1 LNGYGMN
8 VHKQDVHSAFS
19 KVFQARGENYLALT
33 VMSAF
38 SFDDPGKLLDET
50 ELWSV
55 AGSAL
60 SNHDVLDMFMPKQKG
75 ESLAAGKFFSP
86 GRRPVPAGSVR
97 ISVGSVNKTL
107 HVFGDRYWI
116 KKAGMVSG
124 ISDPQPMAEME
135 ITYENAF
142 GGPGFKRN
150 PLGKGMEEK
159 DAEGAI
165 PLSNIEYP
173 DQLIGSP
180 SDRPEPAGFG
190 PLGLDWQQ
198 RAGKLGTYDRKWLE
212 TRWPWFPEDMD
223 WTYFNAAPEDQIIGR
238 YFRGDEKVVIENMHP
253 ERVKIE
259 TTLPGLRMRCF
270 IEKHAEGKEIFKEVK
285 TRLDTI
291 WLFPEQEMGALIWR
305 ATTEVK
311 DEDATD
317 ISAVVIDH
325 ELFADEERPLEYYRD
340 LLYMEAIEEPELPE
354 PPEEVEPET
363 IKRPEQPKVKEP
375 EIDPETRAMIK
386 ELEEKIAAS
395 EKAMMNDLKEK
406 GIDIEQIM
414 KELPVATGL
423 TIPAVTEAPGELSL
437 QDLENKL
444 ARGEAELQKIFKDMG
459 ADPNKLM
466 EVLEQKKPLSTK
478 ELIEKLQESGI
489 SDPETEKYLLEMER
503 EQEEAEKE
511 LAALL
516 EEEEKREAEL
526 RKEEPPEKEE
536 AKEGLE
542 PEIEETLTRETVVE
556 DYGEAK
562 SFAGKDLSGLDLSDL
577 DLSRID
583 LRGAILEN
591 IDFAGTNL
599 TGAIL
604 SGAVLAGAS
613 LLRATLTS
621 AKMDGCNLS
630 RVQGHQADMSHSDLR
645 GADMTESDF
654 SQGNFEK
661 ARMDNVILENSKLE
675 GARFEGA
682 SAQWTVF
689 TAANLK
695 KTDFRGADVTRADFT
710 DADIQ
715 DANFA
720 ETEAHSATFEGATG
734 KFVNFEKADLRKSRA
749 DGSTF
754 LERANFHKAD
764 LSEANWEGANLASSI
779 LRFATL
785 NMTDLSSCNL
795 PGSDFYRAV
804 AKKAKFSRADLTDA
818 NMTSI
823 NLFRGDLTKAKLV
836 RTDLKGSNL
845 FEVEFLKAKVS
856 KTNFQDANLKR
867 TKLAGWAPK

>member
-1 LNGYGMN
+1 MN
-8 VHKQDVHSAFS
+8 IHKQDVHSVFS
-19 KVFQARGENYLALT
+19 KVFQVKSENYLAIT
-33 VMSAF
+33 IMSAF
-38 SFDDPGKLLDET
+38 PFDRPSEMLDESD
-50 ELWSV
+50 LWSA

-60 SNHDVLDMFMPKQKG
+60 SNHDVLDMFMPKQKA
-75 ESLAAGKFFSP
+75 EVLAAGKFLSP
-86 GRRPVPAGSVR
+86 GRKPVPAGSAR

-107 HVFGDRYWI
+107 HIFGDRYWL
-116 KKAGMVSG
+116 KKAGVVSG
-124 ISDPQPMAEME
+124 ISDPQPMTEME
-135 ITYENAF
+135 ITYVNAF
-142 GGPGFKRN
+142 GGPGYKQN
-150 PLGKGMEEK
+150 PLGKGTEEQGSE
-159 DAEGAI
+159 DAI
-165 PLSNIEYP
+165 PLPNIEYP

-190 PLGLDWQQ
+190 PLGPDWQQ
-198 RAGKLGTYDRKWLE
+198 RSVKLGTYNQKWLE

-223 WTYFNAAPEDQIIGR
+223 WTYFNAAPEDQQNDG
-238 YFRGDEKVVIENMHP
+238 YFRGDEQVIIENMHP
-253 ERVKIE
+253 ERPAIK
-259 TTLPGLRMRCF
+259 TTLPELRMRCF
-270 IEKHAEGKEIFKEVK
+270 VQQDIEGKEIFKELK
-285 TRLDTI
+285 IRLDTI

-311 DEDATD
+311 NEDATD
-317 ISAVVIDH
+317 ISVVVIGH
-325 ELFADEERPLEYYRD
+325 ELFADEERPLEYYKD

-363 IKRPEQPKVKEP
+363 IKRPEKPKVKEP
-375 EIDPETRAMIK
+375 EIDPETQAMIK

-395 EKAMMNDLKEK
+395 EKALMNELKER
-406 GIDIEQIM
+406 GIDIEQLM
-414 KELPVATGL
+414 KELPVAAGV

-437 QDLENKL
+437 QYLEKEL
-444 ARGEAELQKIFKDMG
+444 ARGEAELQKIFTGMG
-459 ADPNKLM
+459 ADPNRLM
-466 EVLEQKKPLSTK
+466 EALEQKEPLSTK
-478 ELIEKLQESGI
+478 ELIEKMQEAGI
-489 SDPETEKYLLEMER
+489 NDPETEKYLLEMEK
-503 EQEEAEKE
+503 EQEEAERE
-511 LAALL
+511 LAVLL

-526 RKEEPPEKEE
+526 KKGEPPEKEA

-542 PEIEETLTRETVVE
+542 PEIEESLTREKVVE
-556 DYGEAK
+556 DFNNGK

-599 TGAIL
+599 TGTIL

-613 LLRATLTS
+613 LFKTTLTS
-621 AKMDGCNLS
+621 AKMDGCSLN
-630 RVQGHQADMSHSDLR
+630 RVQGHQANMSHSDLR

-661 ARMDNVILENSKLE
+661 ACMDNAILENSKLE

-689 TAANLK
+689 TAANLQ
-695 KTDFRGADVTRADFT
+695 KTNFRGADVTRADFT
-710 DADIQ
+710 DADIR
-715 DANFA
+715 DADFA

-749 DGSTF
+749 DEGTF
-754 LERANFHKAD
+754 LERANFQKAD
-764 LSEANWEGANLASSI
+764 LSEANWAGANLTLSN

-785 NMTDLSSCNL
+785 NMTDLSNCNL

-845 FEVEFLKAKVS
+845 FEVEFLKARVQ

-867 TKLAGWAPK
+867 TKLAGWVPK